1 MTINIQDSHTLV
13 GVVEKLQPINSFWL
27 NLVFP
32 TVQTFQDEYID
43 FDIVDKGRRVAPF
56 VAPNVAGKPM
66 TSKGFDTRRFKPAY
80 IKPKHSVEPNRN
92 LKRRAGE
99 AFTGTMSPEQRHN
112 AIVTDILR
120 EQREMIERRWDI
132 MAAQAVIDGQSVI
145 VGDDYPSVT
154 ISFGRAAGNTVTL
167 GSGARWGDSGVKP
180 IDNLQTWADVVY
192 ANSGY
197 APTDVIMGA
206 DAWAAFRVDADVQ
219 KQLDLKRGSVQTEL
233 NLAPEVLAP
242 VAYKGQ
248 VGAFRIWVYKDWY
261 EDNSGANVEIM
272 NSKAIVMLNPQ
283 AVEGV
288 RAFGAIMDARA
299 GFQSLPIFSKM
310 WLNED
315 PSVTYLMSQ
324 SAPLMIPT
332 RPNAVLKAT
341 VLA

>member
-1 MTINIQDSHTLV
+1 MTINIQDSHTLA

-32 TVQTFQDEYID
+32 TVQTFEDEFID

-66 TSKGFDTRRFKPAY
+66 TSKGFATRRFKPAY
-80 IKPKHSVEPNRN
+80 VKPKHAVEPNRV

-99 AFTGTMSPEQRHN
+99 AYTGSMSPEQRER
-112 AIVTDILR
+112 AIITDILR

-132 MAAQAVIDGQSVI
+132 MAASAVIDGSVTI
-145 VGDDYPSVT
+145 AGDDYPEVT

-167 GSGARWGDSGVKP
+167 GNGERWGDSGIKP
-180 IDNLQTWADVVY
+180 LDQIQTWADTVY

-197 APTDVIMGA
+197 APTDIIMGA
-206 DAWAAFRVDADVQ
+206 AAWAAFRVDPDVQ
-219 KQLDLKRGSVQTEL
+219 KQLEMRRGSVQSEL

-248 VGAFRIWVYKDWY
+248 VGAFRVWVYKDWY
-261 EDNSGANVEIM
+261 ENNSGTNVEIM
-272 NSKAIVMLNPQ
+272 NSKAVVLLNPQ
-283 AVEGV
+283 AIEGV

-299 GFQSLPIFSKM
+299 GFQAMPIFSKM

>member
-1 MTINIQDSHTLV
+1 MAINITDSHALI

-32 TVQTFQDEYID
+32 SVQTFPDEFID

-66 TSKGFDTRRFKPAY
+66 KSKGFDTRRFKPAY
-80 IKPKHSVEPNRN
+80 LKPKHVLDPSRV

-99 AFTGTMSPEQRHN
+99 AYAGTQTPEQRRN
-112 AIVTDILR
+112 AIIGDILR

-132 MAAQAVIDGQSVI
+132 MAAQAVIDGQAVI
-145 VGDDYPSVT
+145 SGEDYPSVT

-180 IDNLQTWADVVY
+180 LDNLQTWADTVY

-197 APTDVIMGA
+197 APTDVIMGSA
-206 DAWAAFRVDADVQ
+206 AWAAFRVDTDVQ
-219 KQLDLKRGSVQTEL
+219 KQLEMRRGSVQDEL
-233 NLAPEVLAP
+233 NLSPEVLAP

-248 VGAFRIWVYKDWY
+248 VGAFRVWVYKDWY
-261 EDNSGANVEIM
+261 ENDAGANVEILD
-272 NSKAIVMLNPQ
+272 SKAVIMLNPQ

-288 RAFGAIMDARA
+288 RAFGAILDARA
-299 GFQSLPIFSKM
+299 GYQAVPIFSKG

-315 PSVTYLMSQ
+315 PSAEFIMSQ

>member
-1 MTINIQDSHTLV
+1 MSIEIQDSHTLI

-32 TVQTFQDEYID
+32 TVQTFEDEYID

-66 TSKGFDTRRFKPAY
+66 KSKGYDTRRFKPAY
-80 IKPKHSVEPNRN
+80 VKPKQILEPNRT
-92 LKRRAGE
+92 LTRRAGE
-99 AFTGTMSPEQRHN
+99 AFTGTLTPQARANALIADYLQEQRN
-112 AIVTDILR
+112 
-120 EQREMIERRWDI
+120 MIERRWDI
-132 MAAQAVIDGQSVI
+132 MAAQAVIDGQAVI
-145 VGDDYPSVT
+145 SGEDYPSVT
-154 ISFGRAAGNTVTL
+154 ISFGRDSGNTVTL

-180 IDNLQTWADVVY
+180 LDNLQTWADTVY
-192 ANSGY
+192 AKSGVV
-197 APTDVIMGA
+197 PTDVIMGYE
-206 DAWAAFRVDADVQ
+206 AWAAFRVDADVQ

-242 VAYKGQ
+242 AAYKGQ
-248 VGAFRIWVYKDWY
+248 VGAFRIWVYRDWY
-261 EDNSGANVEIM
+261 ENDSGTNVEIL

-283 AVEGV
+283 GVEGI
-288 RAFGAIMDARA
+288 RAYGAILDNKA
-299 GFQSLPIFSKM
+299 GYQALPIFSKM
-310 WLNED
+310 WENED
-315 PSVTYLMSQ
+315 PSGVFIMSQ